1 MSAVFSAPISSAGFQ
16 LCQLSV
22 CVWILYSQCV
32 VSARRRARQRSV
44 WVTGYSLALLYG
56 FRCRGGMQG
65 CHAKLIKCSH
75 LGSSR
80 AATQC
85 PRLNR
90 PQPALKAFCGASEST
105 AAAGSRPGKCFYWSI
120 LSFPTGA
127 PALTA
132 RCIYIHIKMVQMLYG
147 QRTGEQNTTH
157 RAPRWN
163 DDIIDGWNGRVRLS
177 WTSADRNITTDN
189 PPSGSW

>member
-22 CVWILYSQCV
+22 CVWIHYTQCV
-32 VSARRRARQRSV
+32 LSARRRARQRSV

-90 PQPALKAFCGASEST
+90 PQSALKAFSGVSEST
-105 AAAGSRPGKCFYWSI
+105 AAASRRPGKCFYWSI
-120 LSFPTGA
+120 FSFPTGA
-127 PALTA
+127 PALTT
-132 RCIYIHIKMVQMLYG
+132 RFLNGFCIYIHIKMVQILYRR
-147 QRTGEQNTTH
+147 QAEEQN
-157 RAPRWN
+157 A
-163 DDIIDGWNGRVRLS
+163 
-177 WTSADRNITTDN
+177 TSSKN
-189 PPSGSW
+189 SF

>member
-16 LCQLSV
+16 LCQLCVCV
-22 CVWILYSQCV
+22 CVWIHYSQCG

-75 LGSSR
+75 LGSRR

-90 PQPALKAFCGASEST
+90 PQPALKAFCGVSEST
-105 AAAGSRPGKCFYWSI
+105 ASSQQPARKMFLLINTFFSYRSTCTYRTVHLHSHKD
-120 LSFPTGA
+120 GA
-127 PALTA
+127 DAVQPPNWRTKTQLAELLVEMLT
-132 RCIYIHIKMVQMLYG
+132 
-147 QRTGEQNTTH
+147 
-157 RAPRWN
+157 
-163 DDIIDGWNGRVRLS
+163 S
-177 WTSADRNITTDN
+177 
-189 PPSGSW
+189 